1 MEPSQERREKI
12 QELVSKI
19 RHEEQMQNERKERS
33 TSQKTAKADSADKS
47 CKGKQSTKVG
57 NVLYYIFGFVK
68 LVKQLVTRVQR
79 PIQIVYIS

>member
-19 RHEEQMQNERKERS
+19 RHKEQNERKERS
-33 TSQKTAKADSADKS
+33 TSQKTAKGDSADKS

-57 NVLYYIFGFVK
+57 NILYYIFGFVK
-68 LVKQLVTRVQR
+68 LFKQLVTRVQR

>member
-19 RHEEQMQNERKERS
+19 RHEEQNERKERS
-33 TSQKTAKADSADKS
+33 TSEKTAKADSADKS

-57 NVLYYIFGFVK
+57 NILHYIFGFVK
-68 LVKQLVTRVQR
+68 LFKQLVTRVQR